1 MIKKVQTGSFVIRG
15 LTLPKYGVGPS
26 SLLTAL
32 ETRAPNYW
40 KWANAVVNEKSVNY
54 IFDEKLNAERTKTR
68 LAKQKA
74 AAK

>member
-1 MIKKVQTGSFVIRG
+1 V
-15 LTLPKYGVGPS
+15 
-26 SLLTAL
+26 

-54 IFDEKLNAERTKTR
+54 IFDEKLNAERTKKR

-74 AAK
+74 AAAAK

>member
-1 MIKKVQTGSFVIRG
+1 
-15 LTLPKYGVGPS
+15 LPKYGVGPS
-26 SLLTAL
+26 SLLKEV

-54 IFDEKLNAERTKTR
+54 IFDEKLNAERTKKR

-74 AAK
+74 AAAAAK

>member
-1 MIKKVQTGSFVIRG
+1 
-15 LTLPKYGVGPS
+15 LPKYGIGPS

-32 ETRAPNYW
+32 EARAPNYW

-54 IFDEKLNAERTKTR
+54 IFDEKLNAERTKNR